1 MAPRRGYT
9 DLMTRIRN
17 GYATGRD
24 TVSFVYTTRNMD
36 LLKILKDEGFISGWT
51 ETIPEDPKMNLSQL
65 KIQDLQEGQVLLKY
79 INGQPAL
86 THIEAISTE
95 SRRVQM
101 KLPELESFLVKEGY
115 DKVII
120 LSTNK
125 GLMTHTKALHS
136 RVGGEAV
143 CFIK

>member
-1 MAPRRGYT
+1 
-9 DLMTRIRN
+9 
-17 GYATGRD
+17 
-24 TVSFVYTTRNMD
+24 
-36 LLKILKDEGFISGWT
+36 
-51 ETIPEDPKMNLSQL
+51 MNLSQL

-125 GLMTHTKALHS
+125 GLMSDKDAKSLN
-136 RVGGEAV
+136 VGGEV
-143 CFIK
+143 ICEVF

>member
-17 GYATGRD
+17 GYATNRE
-24 TVSFVYTTRNMD
+24 TVPFVYTTRNID
-36 LLKILKDEGFISGWT
+36 LLMILKDEGFISGWT

-65 KIQDLQEGQVLLKY
+65 KIQDLQEGQILLKY

-95 SRRVQM
+95 SRRIQM
-101 KLPELESFLVKEGY
+101 KLPELESFLIKEGY
-115 DKVII
+115 NKLII

-125 GLMTHTKALHS
+125 GLMTHTKALS
-136 RVGGEAV
+136 FIIGGEAV
-143 CFIK
+143 CLVK

>member
-1 MAPRRGYT
+1 
-9 DLMTRIRN
+9 
-17 GYATGRD
+17 
-24 TVSFVYTTRNMD
+24 
-36 LLKILKDEGFISGWT
+36 
-51 ETIPEDPKMNLSQL
+51 
-65 KIQDLQEGQVLLKY
+65 
-79 INGQPAL
+79 
-86 THIEAISTE
+86 
-95 SRRVQM
+95 M

>member
-17 GYATGRD
+17 GYNTGCD
-24 TVSFVYTTRNMD
+24 TVPFIYTTRNID
-36 LLKILKDEGFISGWT
+36 LLTVLKDEGFISGWT

-86 THIEAISTE
+86 TQIEAISTE

-101 KLPELESFLVKEGY
+101 TLPELESFLIKEGY
-115 DKVII
+115 DKMVI

-125 GLMTHTKALHS
+125 GLMTHVKALHL
-136 RVGGEAV
+136 RVGGEAI
-143 CFIK
+143 CFVK